1 MIGLDRI
8 KSEFQKISDKEPEIF
23 QSPGRVNLI
32 GDHTD
37 YNMGLALPAAIDRYA
52 QMAIQFNGT
61 DTCHIY
67 ALDIAK
73 TCSFR
78 LSQLKIN
85 KNDLWSN
92 YFIGVTSL
100 MQQAGAQFTGFD
112 CVFSSDI
119 PIGAGLSSSAALCCC
134 LAYALNKM
142 SHAGLTHQELILLA
156 QKTEHD
162 FVGLQCGTMDQTASL
177 MGRQGQVLRIDFRE
191 NSVDYSPV
199 DLGSFSLVLVN
210 SGVKHSL
217 ASSGYNDRKND
228 CEQVVKLIGQHH
240 EQVDTVRD
248 VSKEM
253 LVEFAEEL
261 GSPARRVEFVIEE
274 NDRVN
279 EGCKALAQGDQEAFG
294 ALMYASHEGLSSKYQ
309 VSCEEIDFLVDFT
322 RGLDYVVGSRMMG
335 GGFGGCTINL
345 LKTDRLEEFTE
356 QVAKTYRAAFGK
368 KPEIVP
374 VNVMDGTATL
384 TSK

>member
-1 MIGLDRI
+1 MIGLDWI
-8 KSEFQKISDKEPEIF
+8 KSEFQKVSDKEPEIF

-67 ALDIAK
+67 ALDIAQ
-73 TCSFR
+73 TYSFQ
-78 LSQLKIN
+78 LSCPEIN
-85 KNDLWSN
+85 KNDIWSN

-119 PIGAGLSSSAALCCC
+119 PMGAGLSSSAAICCC

-142 SHAGLTHQELILLA
+142 SNAGLTHQELILLA

-162 FVGLQCGTMDQTASL
+162 FVGLQCGTMDQMASL
-177 MGRQGQVLRIDFRE
+177 MGRQGQVLKIDFRE

-199 DLGSFSLVLVN
+199 DLGNFSLVLVN

-228 CEQVVKLIGQHH
+228 CERVVKLIGQRY

-248 VSKEM
+248 VSKDL

-261 GSPARRVEFVIEE
+261 GSLARRVEFVIEE

-279 EGCKALAQGDQEAFG
+279 EGCKALARGDQEAFG
-294 ALMYASHEGLSSKYQ
+294 ALMYASHEGLSSKYE
-309 VSCEEIDFLVDFT
+309 VSCEETDFLVDFT
-322 RGLDYVVGSRMMG
+322 RELDYVVGSRMMG

-356 QVAKTYRAAFGK
+356 QVAKAYEVAFGK

-374 VNVMDGTATL
+374 VNVVDGTADL
-384 TSK
+384 TNK